1 MIASAP
7 STIDGKTFDRY
18 ALNLIISGTYT
29 PEGQPE
35 ASVVCNLTPLRI
47 EGDKV
52 ETAPAAMVNIRL
64 GSLSQADPET
74 LAAVTAIHNA
84 IQTYLASKGI

>member
-7 STIDGKTFDRY
+7 STIDGKQYDRY
-18 ALNLIISGTYT
+18 ALNLIISGSYT

-47 EGDKV
+47 EDGVV
-52 ETAPAAMVNIRL
+52 ETVPAYAKSIRL
-64 GSLSQADPET
+64 GPLAVADEQT
-74 LAAVTAIHNA
+74 LAAVGG
-84 IQTYLASKGI
+84 IQSVLQQFIDAKGL

>member
-7 STIDGKTFDRY
+7 STIDGQTFDRY
-18 ALNLIISGTYT
+18 ALNLIISGSYT

-47 EGDKV
+47 EGGQV
-52 ETAPAAMVNIRL
+52 ETAPAHAKSIRL
-64 GSLSQADPET
+64 GTLAVADAET
-74 LAAVTAIHNA
+74 LQAVGA
-84 IQTYLASKGI
+84 IQAALQEFISTKGY

>member
-7 STIDGKTFDRY
+7 STIDGKQYDRY
-18 ALNLIISGTYT
+18 ALNLIISGSYT

-47 EGDKV
+47 EDGQV
-52 ETAPAAMVNIRL
+52 ETAPAHAKSIRL
-64 GSLSQADPET
+64 GTLAVADAET
-74 LAAVTAIHNA
+74 LTAVGA
-84 IQTYLASKGI
+84 IQAALQEFIQAKGY

>member
-7 STIDGKTFDRY
+7 STIDGKSFDRY
-18 ALNLIISGTYT
+18 QLNLIVSGSYT

-47 EGDKV
+47 ADGVV
-52 ETAPAAMVNIRL
+52 ETAPAHAKSIRL
-64 GSLSQADPET
+64 GTLAVADAET
-74 LAAVTAIHNA
+74 LKAVGA
-84 IQTYLASKGI
+84 IQSALQEFIQTKKY

>member
-7 STIDGKTFDRY
+7 STIDEKQYDRY

-47 EGDKV
+47 ENGQV
-52 ETAPAAMVNIRL
+52 ETAPAHAKSIRL
-64 GSLSQADPET
+64 GTLAVADAET
-74 LAAVTAIHNA
+74 LKAVGA
-84 IQTYLASKGI
+84 IQTALQEFISTKGY

>member
-7 STIDGKTFDRY
+7 STIEGKQYDRY
-18 ALNLIISGTYT
+18 ALNLIISGSYT

-47 EGDKV
+47 EDGQV
-52 ETAPAAMVNIRL
+52 ETAPAHAKSIRL
-64 GSLSQADPET
+64 GTLAVADAET
-74 LAAVTAIHNA
+74 LKAVGA
-84 IQTYLASKGI
+84 IQAVLQQFIDAKGL

>member
-7 STIDGKTFDRY
+7 STIDGKQYDRY
-18 ALNLIISGTYT
+18 ALNLIISGSYT

-47 EGDKV
+47 EDGQV
-52 ETAPAAMVNIRL
+52 ETAPAHAKSIRL
-64 GSLSQADPET
+64 GTLAVADAET
-74 LAAVTAIHNA
+74 LKAVGA
-84 IQTYLASKGI
+84 IQAALQEFIQSKGY

>member
-7 STIDGKTFDRY
+7 SSIDNKQFDRY

-29 PEGQPE
+29 HEGQPE

-47 EGDKV
+47 EDGV
-52 ETAPAAMVNIRL
+52 IETAPAHAKSIRL
-64 GSLSQADPET
+64 GTLAVADEQT
-74 LAAVTAIHNA
+74 LAAVGGIQAILQQFIDA
-84 IQTYLASKGI
+84 KGL

>member
-7 STIDGKTFDRY
+7 STIDNKQFDRY
-18 ALNLIISGTYT
+18 ALNLIISGSYT

-47 EGDKV
+47 EDGQV
-52 ETAPAAMVNIRL
+52 ETAPAHAKSIRL
-64 GSLSQADPET
+64 GTLAVADAET
-74 LAAVTAIHNA
+74 LKAVGA
-84 IQTYLASKGI
+84 IQAVLQQFIEAKGL

>member
-7 STIDGKTFDRY
+7 STIDGKQYDRY
-18 ALNLIISGTYT
+18 ALNLIISGSYT

-47 EGDKV
+47 EDGQV
-52 ETAPAAMVNIRL
+52 ETAPVHAKSIRL
-64 GSLSQADPET
+64 GTLAVADAET
-74 LAAVTAIHNA
+74 LKAVGA
-84 IQTYLASKGI
+84 IQAVLQQFIDAKGL

>member
-7 STIDGKTFDRY
+7 STIDGKQYDRY
-18 ALNLIISGTYT
+18 ALNLIISGSYT

-47 EGDKV
+47 EDGQV
-52 ETAPAAMVNIRL
+52 ETAPAHAKSIRL
-64 GSLSQADPET
+64 GTLAVADAET
-74 LAAVTAIHNA
+74 LKAVGA
-84 IQTYLASKGI
+84 IQTTLQEFIQAKGY